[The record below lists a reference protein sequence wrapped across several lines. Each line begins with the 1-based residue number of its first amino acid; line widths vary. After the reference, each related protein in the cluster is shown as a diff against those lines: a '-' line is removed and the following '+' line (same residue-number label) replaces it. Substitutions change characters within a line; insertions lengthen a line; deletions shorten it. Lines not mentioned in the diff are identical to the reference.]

1 MRKAAFTYGLL
12 DEKLRALG
20 FTARSQKG
28 KARIY
33 RHEQT
38 GASVI
43 LPDAPFEEEVLP
55 HHLAVA
61 RHVLNEY
68 HLGDICEAMAAA
80 DQRTE

>member
-12 DEKLRALG
+12 DERLRALG
-20 FTARSQKG
+20 FTVRTLKG

-33 RHEQT
+33 KHEQT
-38 GASVI
+38 EASVI
-43 LPDAPFEEEVLP
+43 LPDVPFVEEVIP

-68 HLGDICEAMAAA
+68 NLRGIDE
-80 DQRTE
+80 RESV